1 MTDLTNTTRQQI
13 KAYTFEMDETKEWVT
28 LISRDGRY
36 TRKVADLL
44 EIIKS
49 PDLEP
54 WARKMYHEM
63 LEFAQNQRTS

>member
-1 MTDLTNTTRQQI
+1 MTRITDTTRQQI
-13 KAYTFEMDETKEWVT
+13 KAYTFEMDETGKWVT

-63 LEFAQNQRTS
+63 LEYAQSQRTQ